1 MIWDHR
7 HECMDREELRSL
19 QLQRLKEVLHRVY
32 RRVPYYRQLFDA
44 HGVRPED
51 LRSLEDIQKFPFTTK
66 AALRDNYPYG
76 LFAVPL
82 KDVVRLHASSGTT
95 GKPIVVGYT
104 RKDLEIWS
112 ELVARI
118 VTQAGVTSDDV
129 VQITFGYGLFTGAFG
144 LHYGLEKVGATIVP
158 SSVGNSEKQIMLMK
172 DFGTTVLVGT
182 PSYALHLGET
192 ARSMGID
199 PAGLKVRLGL
209 FGSEAWSE
217 EMRRELEK
225 MWGMK
230 ATDNYGLSEVMGP
243 GVCGE
248 CGLKQGM
255 HIAEDHFLVEIVDP
269 ETGEAL
275 DYGQEGEV
283 VITTLTKE
291 ALPVIRYR
299 TRDISVINPE
309 PCACGRTS
317 ARLRRVTGRTDDMLI
332 ISGVN
337 VFPSQI
343 ESVLIEVEGVS
354 PHYQIVVDKRG
365 YLDYLEVQVEMT
377 EEFFTGSFRD
387 LEALEEKI
395 RRRLQTVLSIN
406 PRVRLLEPHSIERS
420 QGKAR
425 RIIDRR
431 RAEGKV

>member
-1 MIWDHR
+1 MIWDPE
-7 HECMDREELRSL
+7 HECMDREELQAL
-19 QLQRLKEVLHRVY
+19 QLERLKETLHRVY
-32 RRVPYYRQLFDA
+32 RRVPYYRRLFDA
-44 HGVRPED
+44 HGVMPED
-51 LRSLEDIQKFPFTTK
+51 LHTLEDIQKFPFTTK

-82 KDVVRLHASSGTT
+82 KEVVRLHASSGTT

-104 RKDLEIWS
+104 RRDLETWS

-118 VTQAGVTSDDV
+118 ATQAGVTGEDV

-144 LHYGLEKVGATIVP
+144 LHYGLERVGATIVP
-158 SSVGNSEKQIMLMK
+158 ASVGNSEKQIMLMK

-182 PSYALHLGET
+182 PSYVLHLGET

-209 FGSEAWSE
+209 FGAEAWSE

-248 CGLKQGM
+248 CTVAPGM

-275 DYGQEGEV
+275 DYGREGEV

-291 ALPVIRYR
+291 ACPVIRYR

-309 PCACGRTS
+309 PCSCGRTT
-317 ARLRRVTGRTDDMLI
+317 ARLRRIAGRTDDMLI

-343 ESVLIEVEGVS
+343 ESVLMEIEGVS
-354 PHYQIVVDKRG
+354 PHYQIVVDKKG

-377 EEFFTGSFRD
+377 EEAFTGSFKD

-395 RRRLQTVLSIN
+395 RRRLQAVLSIS

-420 QGKAR
+420 QGKAKR
-425 RIIDRR
+425 VIDRR
-431 RAEGKV
+431 PKKQ